1 MVLESF
7 VDVFVDVTQQ
17 HDRQIGVKSVVVVG
31 VSMWNSVLTV
41 MIVVDDMV
49 ESIICDNVLM
59 RNKINGVGFASR

>member
-1 MVLESF
+1 MLVLESF

-49 ESIICDNVLM
+49 VESIICDNV
-59 RNKINGVGFASR
+59 S